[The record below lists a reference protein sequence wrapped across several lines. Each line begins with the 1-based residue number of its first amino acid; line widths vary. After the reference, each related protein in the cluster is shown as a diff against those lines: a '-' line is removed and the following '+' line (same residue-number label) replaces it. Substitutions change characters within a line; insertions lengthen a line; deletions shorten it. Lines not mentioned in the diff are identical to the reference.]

1 MAAALCCARAAAQPV
16 GSAWHSLAC
25 RHVEAAL
32 DGAVVFRGEVRQAP
46 GSVAGADQRCGPPA
60 VFASGPEW
68 QQWAVAWI
76 GMDACTGTSK
86 QLPSPAGALQAAE
99 LILFTED
106 AAALA
111 AIEQHDRQRYLR
123 QLSPPGSGDAASNPA
138 AAVPVAAQ
146 LDLVT
151 GRGPA
156 SPRGQLARTATL
168 PVLGQSG
175 KQQLGAD
182 GRPLTSAQYLP
193 PALPTA
199 GAAAAA
205 AALPHDQRRATTSS
219 RGSST
224 GVSRSTG
231 SGGAAG
237 LLHCREL
244 MLILLDTWRDSHFVG
259 LSGLQVLG
267 ADRQPLPLAPAQL
280 AADPPDLNV
289 FPGHKGGRVVRGAGH
304 VRCGGH

>member
-1 MAAALCCARAAAQPV
+1 M
-16 GSAWHSLAC
+16 
-25 RHVEAAL
+25 
-32 DGAVVFRGEVRQAP
+32 DGY
-46 GSVAGADQRCGPPA
+46 S
-60 VFASGPEW
+60 S
-68 QQWAVAWI
+68 
-76 GMDACTGTSK
+76 

-106 AAALA
+106 AAAQA

-138 AAVPVAAQ
+138 AAVSGPAQ

-151 GRGPA
+151 GGGPA

-168 PVLGQSG
+168 PVLGQPG

-193 PALPTA
+193 PALPAA

-205 AALPHDQRRATTSS
+205 TAATPHEQRRATASS
-219 RGSST
+219 RGSSAA
-224 GVSRSTG
+224 VSRSTG

-244 MLILLDTWRDSHFVG
+244 MLILLDTWGDSHFVG

-304 VRCGGH
+304 ARCGSSSRRR